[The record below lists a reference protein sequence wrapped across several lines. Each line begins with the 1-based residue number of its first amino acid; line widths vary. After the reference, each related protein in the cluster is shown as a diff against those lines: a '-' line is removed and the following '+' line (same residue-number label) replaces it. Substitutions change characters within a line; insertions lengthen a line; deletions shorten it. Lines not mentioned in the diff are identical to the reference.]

1 MASPAQTDPVGRSAL
16 SRGAKP
22 PRAVMSAGAGLFRAS
37 RLVSWLP
44 FVRDGALAPRQ
55 VCGCYWIWPGQ

>member
-1 MASPAQTDPVGRSAL
+1 MT
-16 SRGAKP
+16 
-22 PRAVMSAGAGLFRAS
+22 AGAGLFRAS